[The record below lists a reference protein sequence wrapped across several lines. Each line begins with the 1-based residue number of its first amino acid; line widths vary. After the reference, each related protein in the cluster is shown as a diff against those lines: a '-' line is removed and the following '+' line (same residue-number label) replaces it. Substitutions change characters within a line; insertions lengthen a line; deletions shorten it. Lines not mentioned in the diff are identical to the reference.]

1 MAVASLVSR
10 ITGFIRSVMLFTVL
24 GVSVVNDSYTVA
36 NTLPVI
42 VYELLLGGVLSSVM
56 VPLLVRAQGE
66 DDDGGEAY
74 TRRLL
79 TIGGASL
86 VVATAVAVAAAPLLT
101 SLYLGNGNTTT
112 ANPELATALAYLVLP
127 QIFFY
132 GVGALVG
139 AVLNSRNA
147 FGAFAWAPVMNNV
160 VVLGVLSVYLAMPGE
175 ITLDPV
181 RIGEPKLLV
190 LGLGTTLGIVVQAI
204 VLIPAMRT
212 VGFRYR
218 PQWGWDPRLTKA
230 GGLALWALAY
240 VLVGLPGFMV
250 TTRVAASV
258 DAGAVTIYNTA
269 WLVLQVPYGVLGVSL
284 LTALMPRMSRA
295 AAEGRID
302 DVVSDLS
309 LGSRLSAVFLVPI
322 SVLFTVFGTAVGIGL
337 FGLRSSNFDG
347 AVQLGATVAISAF
360 GLVPYAITLLQ
371 LRVFYALTDS
381 RTPTWIQL
389 FSTLFRIPILLLCPV
404 LLPAE
409 DVVLGLAF
417 ANSITFI
424 AGAVVGQVLL
434 SRRLGHVHTVAVL
447 STTGRTLIASV
458 IGFGVVR
465 ALTLLL
471 AGPLGQLPRLA
482 GAWVEL
488 IAAVVI
494 GGAITLLL
502 MKMLQVREL
511 DPLIGRLERLVDRG
525 KPRRGGSA

>member
-10 ITGFIRSVMLFTVL
+10 ITGFIRTVMLFTVL
-24 GVSVVNDSYTVA
+24 TAGVVNDSYTLA

-66 DDDGGEAY
+66 DDDGGDAF

-79 TIGGASL
+79 TIGGVAL
-86 VVATAVAVAAAPLLT
+86 VFATLVAVAAAPLLT
-101 SLYLGNGNTTT
+101 IAYSSNTSN
-112 ANPELATALAYLVLP
+112 ANPDLTTALAYLVLP
-127 QIFFY
+127 QVFFY

-147 FGAFAWAPVMNNV
+147 FGAFAWAPVLNNF
-160 VVLGVLSVYLAMPGE
+160 VVLGVLGVYLAMPGE

-181 RIGEPKLLV
+181 RMSDPKLLV
-190 LGLGTTLGIVVQAI
+190 LGLGTTLGIIVQAL
-204 VLIPAMRT
+204 VLIPAMRS

-218 PQWGWDPRLTKA
+218 PLWGWDPRLTKA

-240 VLVGLPGFMV
+240 VIVGLPGYLV
-250 TTRVAASV
+250 TTRVATGV
-258 DAGAVTIYNTA
+258 DTGAVAIYTNA

-322 SVLFTVFGTAVGIGL
+322 SVLFTLFGSAVGVGL
-337 FGLRSSNFDG
+337 FGLRSANLDAG
-347 AVQLGATVAISAF
+347 AQLGATVAISAF
-360 GLVPYAITLLQ
+360 GLLPYAITLLQ
-371 LRVFYALTDS
+371 ARVFYALTDS

-389 FSTLFRIPILLLCPV
+389 FCTLFRIPILLLCPV
-404 LLPAE
+404 VLAPE
-409 DVVLGLAF
+409 NVVLGLAF

-424 AGAVVGQVLL
+424 AGAIVGQALL
-434 SRRLGHVHTVAVL
+434 HRRLGRVNTLEVLGTTV
-447 STTGRTLIASV
+447 STLVASLV
-458 IGFGVVR
+458 GFGAVY
-465 ALTLLL
+465 ALTLFL
-471 AGPLGQLPRLA
+471 AGPLGQLSKLG
-482 GAWVEL
+482 GAWVVL
-488 IAAVVI
+488 VAAVVI
-494 GGAITLLL
+494 GGPITLLM
-502 MKMLQVREL
+502 MKLLRVREL
-511 DPLIGRLERLVDRG
+511 DPLIERLERLVGRT
-525 KPRRGGSA
+525 KPRRGAAD